1 MCWKKLN
8 LFVTSLLLCH
18 LSFAQYLMD
27 MVDTTKETGR
37 GLLSLYKKFDHLRIG
52 GYIQPQFQVAG
63 SKGTKNFEGG
73 DFSANVSNRFMLRR
87 SRVRIDYVHFEDGKK
102 PGVQVVFQ
110 FDANERAF
118 TVRDVWGRVFENNFK
133 LMSFTIGM
141 FARPFGFE
149 TNLSSSDRES
159 PERGRMNQLLMKSE
173 RDLGAMISLDSRKPD
188 SKIKF
193 LKADIGVFN
202 GQGINA
208 AGDFDNVKD
217 IIGNISLKPVHIHKR
232 VVLSAGASVLYG
244 GLMQNTKYVY
254 STGREQ
260 ADWKV
265 LVDSSENNLHK
276 TSPRHYFGANAQLKY
291 MNAKG
296 LTTEFRAEFMAGKQT
311 GTANNS
317 ETPVA
322 LISGNDG
329 FRIREFNGA
338 YIYLLQ
344 QVFNKKH
351 QLLLKYDWYDPNTK
365 ISGKRLGLTGSGF
378 TAADI
383 RFNTIGIGYLNYLTD
398 NVKLVVYYAHTR
410 NEQTSLPG
418 YTSDLIDDVLTFRIQ
433 FRF

>member
-1 MCWKKLN
+1 MCWKKLH
-8 LFVTSLLLCH
+8 LLAASLLLCH

-63 SKGTKNFEGG
+63 SKGAKNVEGG

-87 SRVRIDYVHFEDGKK
+87 SRVRIDYMHFEEGKK
-102 PGVQVVFQ
+102 PGIQIVFQ

-133 LMSFTIGM
+133 LMSFTMGM